1 MKVSQYKRDEKTDQL
16 LGMWDLRTVRK
27 KLPFFQHREWVVY
40 RCCNELFSF
49 IFSFIDLFHN
59 HVSLAILVVLVI
71 LNLFQ
76 IKALFLYHRKT
87 SQNLWF
93 YGIYWECKKGT
104 LEYEKF
110 NLSSNKFSSKIKLNK
125 KTGNL
130 KYATTKCFF
139 YQLLHTAC
147 VTLRAE
153 FFRGNLIS
161 RDIRGRS
168 FAGI

>member
-1 MKVSQYKRDEKTDQL
+1 MGSAMK
-16 LGMWDLRTVRK
+16 
-27 KLPFFQHREWVVY
+27 
-40 RCCNELFSF
+40 FSN
-49 IFSFIDLFHN
+49 SFYVCIIIDLFHN

-168 FAGI
+168 FVGI